1 VRILLFIPK
10 ISSDK
15 CKSLVAF
22 VSISVSVFTL
32 GTAAIAAEPYLPKN
46 DSEVLENLP
55 RNLFG
60 SQDELTTLRR
70 QLAGDPNN
78 IDLASTVA
86 ARYLQIGKQ
95 EGDPRFY
102 GYARAAIS
110 PWWEA
115 TNPPPAILKLRA
127 KLKERNHD
135 YDQALVDLSLLLEER
150 PRDVQAWIELSN
162 IYRVQGKYTEA
173 QQACDTLSQ
182 FASQMPITL
191 CRVPLQA
198 ATGEAEAAYDSLSEI
213 LPTARERWS
222 SVVQWILIQQA
233 EISRV
238 LGREQQAEQHYRE
251 ALVNAPEDQY
261 PYADFL
267 LDRNRGE
274 EALSLLR
281 ERTRDTGILLRAA
294 IAARR
299 CGKEALAAE
308 WQTQLEIRFE
318 EIRLRGS
325 QPHGRFEARYA
336 LELKNDPERALTIA
350 LANWKKQKEAR
361 DTRNVLEAAIATE
374 NRAAARPA
382 LEFLEEYGTEDVVL
396 QKLAKQ
402 LERN

>member
-1 VRILLFIPK
+1 MRYSSLLFPTI
-10 ISSDK
+10 IAI
-15 CKSLVAF
+15 VAL
-22 VSISVSVFTL
+22 T
-32 GTAAIAAEPYLPKN
+32 TATAAEPYLPKN

-60 SQDELTTLRR
+60 SRDESVKLRR

-78 IDLASTVA
+78 IDLASAVA
-86 ARYLQIGKQ
+86 ARYLQMGKQ

-102 GYARAAIS
+102 GYSRAAIS

-115 TNPPPAILKLRA
+115 SKPPPAILKLRA

-135 YDQALVDLSLLLEER
+135 YDEALADLSLLLEQQ

-173 QQACDTLSQ
+173 QQACDTLSP
-182 FASQMPITL
+182 FAGQMPIAL
-191 CRVPLQA
+191 CSVPLLA
-198 ATGEAEAAYDSLSEI
+198 ATGEAEAAYDSLSKI

-233 EISRV
+233 EISRA

-251 ALVNAPEDQY
+251 ALVNAPGDQY
-261 PYADFL
+261 LMRAYADFL
-267 LDRNRGE
+267 LDCNREE

-281 ERTRDTGILLRAA
+281 EQTRDTGILLRAA

-308 WQTQLEIRFE
+308 WQTQLESRFE

-336 LELKNDPERALTIA
+336 LELKNDPQRALTVA
-350 LANWKKQKEAR
+350 LTNWKKQKETR
-361 DTRNVLEAAIATE
+361 DTRNVLEAAVAAD
-374 NRAAARPA
+374 NPAAAHPV
-382 LEFLEEYGTEDVVL
+382 LMFLEEYGTEDVVL